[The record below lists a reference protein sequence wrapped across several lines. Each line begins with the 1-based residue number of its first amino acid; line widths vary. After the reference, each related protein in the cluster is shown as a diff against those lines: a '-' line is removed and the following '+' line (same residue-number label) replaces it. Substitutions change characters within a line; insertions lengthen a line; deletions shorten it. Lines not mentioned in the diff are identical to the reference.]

1 MKNFNDSKF
10 LDKIKKMYQEE
21 SVSNLKYLDPTK
33 LFPENSILNH
43 IKKQGEID
51 TLYVLEKIDK
61 SDKAETSEKPIN
73 PFLEASMRA
82 EALIEANASSEQ
94 DQSFNSNSNSN
105 SPQQEPNSQHSQHS
119 QNSQGS
125 PPQSQIPNQNSQFVI
140 NTTTSSSSFNTTST
154 SATFKAEKK
163 SSPNFAKT
171 TEENLR
177 KELESILLQ
186 VYLEHINK
194 SKDFDIKVFENHV
207 S

>member
-10 LDKIKKMYQEE
+10 LEKIKKMYQEE

-33 LFPENSILNH
+33 LFPESSVYNNNRN
-43 IKKQGEID
+43 
-51 TLYVLEKIDK
+51 EKIDK
-61 SDKAETSEKPIN
+61 LDVIEKAEKSDKTETSEKPIN

-82 EALIEANASSEQ
+82 EALQKEEANASSEQ
-94 DQSFNSNSNSN
+94 DQSFNSTSH
-105 SPQQEPNSQHSQHS
+105 SPQQE
-119 QNSQGS
+119 QNSS
-125 PPQSQIPNQNSQFVI
+125 PQSLAPNQNSQFVI
-140 NTTTSSSSFNTTST
+140 NSSTSFNTTST
-154 SATFKAEKK
+154 SATFNAEKK
-163 SSPNFAKT
+163 NIPNFAKT

>member
-105 SPQQEPNSQHSQHS
+105 SPQQEPNSQHSQ
-119 QNSQGS
+119 NS